1 MQIMKVIQ
9 VKQILTEMSKAKLQ
23 EKFSK
28 EQQQIEIECQQLQ
41 FEQKKMMKMH
51 QHATH
56 QVSEQFHQEM
66 KKREDKLDLIQFK
79 LEQLEEL
86 PIGSE
91 IIEGEVH
98 SIQSVAVG
106 DDWHDILQDQSIII
120 KDGIVVKIEQE

>member
-9 VKQILTEMSKAKLQ
+9 VKQILTVSSKAKLQ

-28 EQQQIEIECQQLQ
+28 EQQQIEIECQQLH
-41 FEQKKMMKMH
+41 FEQKKMKKMH

-56 QVSEQFHQEM
+56 QVSEHFHQEI
-66 KKREDKLDLIQFK
+66 KKREEKLQLIQFK
-79 LEQLEEL
+79 LDQLDQL

-98 SIQSVAVG
+98 SIQTIEVG
-106 DDWHDILQDQSIII
+106 DNWSDILQDQSIII
-120 KDGIVVKIEQE
+120 KDDIVVKIEQE

>member
-1 MQIMKVIQ
+1 MKESQFSDLRQNIQ
-9 VKQILTEMSKAKLQ
+9 TQQSETSKAKL
-23 EKFSK
+23 ELNTAL
-28 EQQQIEIECQQLQ
+28 ENIENL
-41 FEQKKMMKMH
+41 
-51 QHATH
+51 
-56 QVSEQFHQEM
+56 